1 MMKKYLV
8 IASIFV
14 LTISFMLCVKYLD
27 TTKDLEFFSA
37 NVEVL
42 ARYEH
47 GSYIKCYDYI
57 ATDPTDEVVYCPIC
71 KKIPGRWRG
80 GMNFCIPN

>member
-1 MMKKYLV
+1 MKKYII
-8 IASIFV
+8 IASIFALV
-14 LTISFMLCVKYLD
+14 ISVISYVKYFSV
-27 TTKDLEFFSA
+27 TNDLKLFST

-47 GSYIKCYDYI
+47 GSYIRCYDYI
-57 ATDPTDEVVYCPIC
+57 ASDPTDEVVYCPVC

>member
-1 MMKKYLV
+1 MKKYII
-8 IASIFV
+8 IASIFALV
-14 LTISFMLCVKYLD
+14 ISVISYVKYFSV
-27 TTKDLEFFSA
+27 TNDLKLFSA

-47 GSYIKCYDYI
+47 GSYIRCYDYI
-57 ATDPTDEVVYCPIC
+57 ASDPTDEVVYCPVC

>member
-1 MMKKYLV
+1 MKKYL
-8 IASIFV
+8 IISSIFV
-14 LTISFMLCVKYLD
+14 LLVSAVLWVKCCN
-27 TTKDLEFFSA
+27 TTNNLELFSA

-42 ARYEH
+42 AEYEH
-47 GSYIKCYDYI
+47 GSYIRCYDYI
-57 ATDPTDEVVYCPIC
+57 TTDPTDEVIYCQVC